1 MNSLDYVVDKVLE
14 VIRRDIR
21 KNTSDSS
28 DVGTVKRIDGNI
40 AWVQYDEK
48 NPQVTPVVI
57 SGASCKKG
65 DKVRIKNNNGTAFI
79 LGNDSNPPTDDTK
92 AEHAQVTA
100 EISGRTAEEAQTTA
114 SEAEQTATVASQ
126 TAEAADTKADTALE
140 QVGASIT
147 TDTLHY
153 LATDLDSGV
162 TTSTPGWTTTIQS
175 ITEEDPYLWTYHTY
189 HKASGQSVNTTP
201 VITGVYGPQGEQG
214 IQGIQGPA
222 GNDGNDGDD
231 GVSVTAV
238 QPQYYLSTSSSSATG
253 GSWGNSLNYET
264 GKYIWTRD
272 QITYSN
278 STTGYSTAIYN
289 EALTTACSTSEQALN
304 VAEGIDE
311 HFWYD
316 NTGAHIT
323 KDTQE
328 DYQADPKNA
337 GGNTL
342 ITSQGM
348 AIRKGTTELA
358 TFGAGGIQIGQ
369 DEEAHSTV
377 EKDKMEIY
385 LDGDEQPYFHV
396 GMLKDPTA
404 LYYQSSNKVLGADIR
419 KNTGTRIAPCFI
431 GQWGVAWAYTA
442 SFPICPIDVSLDISY
457 TGTAPTTNVYW
468 LDWYVEQNKEE
479 ALYGTADVIADGEKL
494 GWSTRAKCE
503 SAVTSFLAS
512 YEYPNDYLRT
522 VQFGAG
528 YGQMTDTIDDTD
540 YTYWTYNYET
550 NHNFNPN
557 YDVQACIL
565 YLKQTVTKYELWVGG
580 HAVTGS
586 DAFIISTRCKSI
598 TTNYKLYTEEI
609 IASFFAGDGIVP
621 TNRDQFVIGSYNET
635 STDDVAFVVGNG
647 TDDSHRSNCFTV
659 ARDGTIRA
667 GNIIGENI
675 HSTTGDIT
683 DSKGNKL
690 SNKADA
696 SDVPTKTSQLT
707 NDSGFISEDKNGDIA
722 ITRNI
727 TAGGELTASNI
738 GAKNWVA
745 PSSVSCQTGKWYK
758 VAEVTLDP
766 GIWFID
772 CNAHFPK
779 TNATGA
785 RQIRVTTAT
794 FTNGTTTAPASYGNI
809 TNDIIAGANTAQYPQ
824 AHFPVDISS
833 RTTFRLAA
841 YQGSGSTMSVTGR
854 MYATRIK

>member
-21 KNTSDSS
+21 KNTSDSY
-28 DVGTVKRIDGNI
+28 DIGTVKRIDGNI
-40 AWVQYDEK
+40 AWVQYDEN

-100 EISGRTAEEAQTTA
+100 DISGRTAEEAQTMA
-114 SEAEQTATVASQ
+114 SEAEQTANGIKQHFWTDDDGAHVTQTIQEEYEQDPDNAGSNMLADSDAMHFRNGQSDVARF
-126 TAEAADTKADTALE
+126 
-140 QVGASIT
+140 GAS
-147 TDTLHY
+147 
-153 LATDLDSGV
+153 
-162 TTSTPGWTTTIQS
+162 
-175 ITEEDPYLWTYHTY
+175 
-189 HKASGQSVNTTP
+189 
-201 VITGVYGPQGEQG
+201 
-214 IQGIQGPA
+214 
-222 GNDGNDGDD
+222 
-231 GVSVTAV
+231 
-238 QPQYYLSTSSSSATG
+238 
-253 GSWGNSLNYET
+253 
-264 GKYIWTRD
+264 
-272 QITYSN
+272 
-278 STTGYSTAIYN
+278 
-289 EALTTACSTSEQALN
+289 
-304 VAEGIDE
+304 
-311 HFWYD
+311 
-316 NTGAHIT
+316 GA
-323 KDTQE
+323 
-328 DYQADPKNA
+328 
-337 GGNTL
+337 
-342 ITSQGM
+342 
-348 AIRKGTTELA
+348 
-358 TFGAGGIQIGQ
+358 QIGQ
-369 DEEAHSTV
+369 DSEAHSTV
-377 EKDKMEIY
+377 EKDRMEVY

-468 LDWYVEQNKEE
+468 LDWYVEQNKRE
-479 ALYGTADVIADGEKL
+479 ALYGTADVIAGGEKL

-512 YEYPNDYLRT
+512 YDYPNDYLRT

-528 YGQMTDTIDDTD
+528 YGQKTSTVDGTD

-565 YLKQTVTKYELWVGG
+565 YLKTSTVTKYELWVGG

-621 TNRDQFVIGSYNET
+621 TNRDQFVIGSYNDT

-667 GNIIGENI
+667 GDIIGENI

-707 NDSGFISEDKNGDIA
+707 NDSGFISEDNNGDIA

-738 GAKNWVA
+738 GDKNWVA
-745 PSSVSCQTGKWYK
+745 PSSVSCQSGKWYK

-772 CNAHFPK
+772 CNAYFPK
-779 TNATGA
+779 TNATGT

-794 FTNGTTTAPASYGNI
+794 FTNGTTTAPGAYGSI
-809 TNDIIAGANTAQYPQ
+809 GIDVQMGANTAQYPQ
-824 AHFPVDISS
+824 SHFPVDISS
-833 RTTFRLAA
+833 QTTFRLAA
-841 YQGSGSTMSVTGR
+841 NQGSGSAMSVTGR